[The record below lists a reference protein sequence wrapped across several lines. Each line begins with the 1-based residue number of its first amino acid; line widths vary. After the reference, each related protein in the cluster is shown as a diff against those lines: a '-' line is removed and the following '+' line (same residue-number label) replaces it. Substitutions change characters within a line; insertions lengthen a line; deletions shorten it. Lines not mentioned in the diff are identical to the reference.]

1 MGLHPYLHQL
11 HWDVRQDVPERCAK
25 RMVQWQEPNDWRYL
39 PYIRPIY
46 MDIPTKYGLI
56 WYSTSILGSW
66 NSHWSTA
73 AQNFDPA
80 TSHEPKSRCFIQHNS
95 PSRRNLWIPPTK
107 TTIFIYQKNQETSF
121 SRHFRI
127 LWHGCKAIRWNILGK
142 KSSQS
147 QRATRIPWS
156 DGAPWVS
163 PWLEGWPP
171 LPWPCGALPR
181 SARLV
186 QDHEIYIVITIV
198 NSG

>member
-1 MGLHPYLHQL
+1 MAGTEWLE
-11 HWDVRQDVPERCAK
+11 VPTIYKA
-25 RMVQWQEPNDWRYL
+25 
-39 PYIRPIY
+39 Y

-95 PSRRNLWIPPTK
+95 TSRRNLWIPPTK

-127 LWHGCKAIRWNILGK
+127 LWHGFKAIRWNILGK
-142 KSSQS
+142 KN
-147 QRATRIPWS
+147 
-156 DGAPWVS
+156 
-163 PWLEGWPP
+163 
-171 LPWPCGALPR
+171 LPKASERPGSHEAMELHGFLHGLKVGHLCHGPAALCRALPDLFR
-181 SARLV
+181 IMKS
-186 QDHEIYIVITIV
+186 I
-198 NSG
+198 